1 MKKIIL
7 SLLTIVAS
15 CTNNDDGDFT
25 KPTEPEVVNKNVYSF
40 SNSFNIVDLN
50 YYKGDKGNEY
60 PTEAES
66 FFNSQWSF
74 YSDPSI
80 KTISFSNDSIT
91 INENLSIKKFKYNN
105 ENNIISVKEN
115 GNDLILGYLDA
126 EKEIFKLYKNFK
138 SYYVLLN
145 EETNETLFSRSSE
158 YGKINYNN
166 IFPHILNNP
175 KELTNKNEYIFWS
188 NIEYIFN

>member
-7 SLLTIVAS
+7 SLLIIVAS

-126 EKEIFKLYKNFK
+126 EKETFKLYKNFK

>member
-7 SLLTIVAS
+7 SLLIIVAS

-25 KPTEPEVVNKNVYSF
+25 KPTEPDVVNKNMYSF
-40 SNSFNIVDLN
+40 SNSFNIIDLN

-80 KTISFSNDSIT
+80 KTISFTNDSIT

-105 ENNIISVKEN
+105 ENNIISVKDN

-126 EKEIFKLYKNFK
+126 EKETFKLYKNFK
-138 SYYVLLN
+138 SYYVILN

-166 IFPHILNNP
+166 MFPHILNNP

>member
-7 SLLTIVAS
+7 SLLIIVAS

-25 KPTEPEVVNKNVYSF
+25 KPTEPDVVNKNMYSF
-40 SNSFNIVDLN
+40 SNSFNIIDLN

-80 KTISFSNDSIT
+80 KTISFTNDSIT

-126 EKEIFKLYKNFK
+126 EKETFKLYKNFK
-138 SYYVLLN
+138 SYYVILN

-166 IFPHILNNP
+166 MFPHILNNP
-175 KELTNKNEYIFWS
+175 KELTNNNEYIFWS